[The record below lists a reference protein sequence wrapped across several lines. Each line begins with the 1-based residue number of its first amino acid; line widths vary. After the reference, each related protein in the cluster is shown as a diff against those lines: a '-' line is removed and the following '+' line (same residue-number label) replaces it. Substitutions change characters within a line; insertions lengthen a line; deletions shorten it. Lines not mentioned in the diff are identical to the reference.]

1 MTKKKSIVSKLL
13 LLVLL
18 LTLVSCCF
26 LGSTFARYT
35 SRGTGSATVSVAK
48 WEITEGDGSITF
60 DVKNKLSPDMEGYT
74 GSARINSTGRILVAT
89 IVNSGDVD
97 ALVSLN
103 AGTLQL
109 TASGYGTGVATNGT
123 PTEEEV
129 KEVFSMMLYTN
140 TVDNKENA
148 TPFSDAIN
156 VEAGGGTLYVYAEA
170 FWTSDVG
177 DLTGANADIRD
188 TWIGKN
194 VTEISYELS
203 YTAVQNSENP
213 ANPAN

>member
-1 MTKKKSIVSKLL
+1 M
-13 LLVLL
+13 VLL

-48 WEITEGDGSITF
+48 WDITEGDDSITF
-60 DVKNKLSPDMEGYT
+60 NVTNKLSPAMEGYT
-74 GSARINSTGRILVAT
+74 GSARINSTGKILVAT
-89 IVNSGDVD
+89 IENSGDVN

-109 TASGYGTGVATNGT
+109 TTATEYGEGVMTDGGV
-123 PTEEEV
+123 PTEAEV

-140 TVDNKENA
+140 TVDNKETA
-148 TPFSDAIN
+148 TPFSKAIN
-156 VEAGGGTLYVYAEA
+156 VEASGGTLYVYAEA
-170 FWTSDVG
+170 FWTSDVD
-177 DLTGANADIRD
+177 DLTGANADLRD

-213 ANPAN
+213 AIA